1 MNQEKNVE
9 SIGVQNLKKHERQS
23 KNILTCGIKEESMET
38 LTYLGKVIG
47 EFFNMH
53 YSMVD
58 VNVHGAHKVGKHNV
72 AHSRERPIVCTMAD
86 DTK

>member
-1 MNQEKNVE
+1 
-9 SIGVQNLKKHERQS
+9 
-23 KNILTCGIKEESMET
+23 MET